1 MNGWTRR
8 ELRLALLALC
18 GTALACAPVYSRTVG
33 TTDTASEP
41 SATAAMRPV
50 PGGGEGGTV
59 GLAAILGRLVWP
71 LAMDGVEIM
80 SSRYGPREHPGN
92 GARRFHRGLDLRA
105 DEGTPVHAS
114 ADGRVLRSSGTGAYG
129 NLLVIDHGEGLE
141 TLYAHHSRN
150 LVRAG
155 ERVRRGQVIALVGH
169 TGNATGD
176 HLHFELRWRGGTI
189 DPRTV
194 LPALAGVG
202 AR

>member
-1 MNGWTRR
+1 MRGWTT
-8 ELRLALLALC
+8 RLALPALC
-18 GTALACAPVYSRTVG
+18 GAALACAPVYSRTMPSVDRVTEPFMPG
-33 TTDTASEP
+33 T
-41 SATAAMRPV
+41 
-50 PGGGEGGTV
+50 PGGGEERAV

-80 SSRYGPREHPGN
+80 SSRYGPREHPGD
-92 GARRFHRGLDLRA
+92 GAQRFHRGLDLRA
-105 DEGTPVHAS
+105 DEGTPVHAA
-114 ADGRVLRSSGTGAYG
+114 ADGTVRRSAFSGAYG
-129 NLLVIDHGEGLE
+129 NLLVLDHDEGLE

-150 LVRAG
+150 LVREG

-194 LPALAGVG
+194 LPTLGG
-202 AR
+202 AAR